1 MVRSCHESR
10 LGKLV
15 RARSVGDILA
25 LCDGYIEAD
34 EPGISVRLVIQPFAV
49 AGFGS
54 PRLSKVTL
62 GDIWILLVT
71 LRECPHKGQY
81 CIEYKKQTAGRGF
94 LTLAWQIE
102 IGLRKPL

>member
-34 EPGISVRLVIQPFAV
+34 EPGISVRLVIQPFARSQ
-49 AGFGS
+49 GF
-54 PRLSKVTL
+54 K
-62 GDIWILLVT
+62 I
-71 LRECPHKGQY
+71 
-81 CIEYKKQTAGRGF
+81 A
-94 LTLAWQIE
+94 AA
-102 IGLRKPL
+102 